1 MRKMIDNISKRH
13 MVSIFICTIF
23 TIVLTLT
30 NFAGLY
36 PTEGYAFENAPADG
50 TEYNITVGQTQT
62 IELQGAFSVSAIS
75 LEVATDNANATATV
89 SEYQPD
95 FVANTRKAQLTVTGV
110 NVGDCVVTV
119 TERVTA
125 FEPGAA
131 PGATGDVNTV
141 SYTFHVAE
149 APNTFVRAEI
159 EAPDSVVKGQEF
171 RLTYKFI
178 FSKAVSYDDQINFA
192 GRYTTS
198 KDDNAVFVRDGSGSL
213 NANIYVKSGI
223 YKSNVTGTLNFSA
236 KWDNV
241 VQATKTITVTEQS
254 STPSTGS
261 TPSAAKPQ
269 EVTESSDDS
278 STPPAEPENEYSKA
292 VDAANAKLED
302 TLRQISAYEKA
313 GNKKALD
320 ELRKNGITLDNVI
333 LNCYGKDT
341 YSLIYK
347 LTKLGVPVKIDFI
360 IDKVKYTTA
369 IPAYTKLDPTS
380 LCDKTGYSGFFNIK
394 HHYGGS
400 ERK

>member
-23 TIVLTLT
+23 SIVLTLT

-36 PTEGYAFENAPADG
+36 PTEVYAFENAPATG

-62 IELQGAFSVSAIS
+62 IELEGRLWVVSSS
-75 LEVATDNANATATV
+75 LEVATDNANATASV

-95 FVANTRKAQLTVTGV
+95 IVTNTSKAQLTVTGV
-110 NVGDCVVTV
+110 SAGDCVVTV
-119 TERVTA
+119 TERVTGNM
-125 FEPGAA
+125 PGD
-131 PGATGDVNTV
+131 TEDVNTV

-223 YKSNVTGTLNFSA
+223 YKSNVTGTLYFSA

-278 STPPAEPENEYSKA
+278 STPPAEPENEFAKA

-302 TLRQISAYEKA
+302 TLRQISAYDKA
-313 GNKKALD
+313 GNKKAAD

-380 LCDKTGYSGFFNIK
+380 LCDKTGYSGFLNIK